1 MSGKLEIE
9 SSCLVVIDIQGKLA
23 QLMHEKEILF
33 KNVCIMIEAA
43 KILDIPIV
51 WCQQVPEALG
61 ATVPQIA
68 ELLTDNQPIDKAC
81 FSCCLDQQFTERLIE
96 LDRNQILITGIETHI
111 CVYQTARDLLG
122 KGYDVTVIADAVSS
136 RTLRNSNIA
145 LSRLQTEGVKIS
157 STEMGLFEL
166 LKTAEHS
173 QFKKI
178 AKLVK

>member
-1 MSGKLEIE
+1 
-9 SSCLVVIDIQGKLA
+9 
-23 QLMHEKEILF
+23 
-33 KNVCIMIEAA
+33 
-43 KILDIPIV
+43 
-51 WCQQVPEALG
+51 
-61 ATVPQIA
+61 
-68 ELLTDNQPIDKAC
+68 
-81 FSCCLDQQFTERLIE
+81 LIE

>member
-68 ELLTDNQPIDKAC
+68 
-81 FSCCLDQQFTERLIE
+81 
-96 LDRNQILITGIETHI
+96 
-111 CVYQTARDLLG
+111 
-122 KGYDVTVIADAVSS
+122 
-136 RTLRNSNIA
+136 
-145 LSRLQTEGVKIS
+145 
-157 STEMGLFEL
+157 
-166 LKTAEHS
+166 
-173 QFKKI
+173 
-178 AKLVK
+178 